1 MAVDTAIARLR
12 AFAGAPEMLAI
23 RWALPW
29 SFAGLAV
36 GLAVFIA
43 LAPPGGAA
51 TPNLP
56 PWVVAFLTRFYHAF
70 APAFGVMSAALVVL
84 LTFDLARRRHVPIT
98 AALPIA
104 IVAFGL
110 SLPYRQATSFE
121 DLLKA
126 LGSSGLFLAIVIALI
141 VVTLL
146 AALRNRLGPLP
157 GTLAAAAI
165 VLSVAG
171 ALLARGISL
180 STVLAG
186 VLAPLGTLGDS
197 LTALLVITLLET
209 LLWTIGIH
217 GPALLAAVILPVY
230 IQLQAQN
237 TEALAHGLPLPHIVT
252 VSTFLFIFPGGAG
265 ATLPLVL
272 LLLRS
277 KVRRTRGVALATLVP
292 AVFNANEPLMFG
304 LPLVSNPYLSVPF
317 VVAPL
322 VLAVVTWEA
331 IHLGLVARPA
341 LYIPSSV
348 PLPISVL
355 LATKDWRAAV
365 LVALNVVLALAIYAP
380 FVRLFE
386 RHEALE
392 DAA

>member
-1 MAVDTAIARLR
+1 M
-12 AFAGAPEMLAI
+12 
-23 RWALPW
+23 
-29 SFAGLAV
+29 
-36 GLAVFIA
+36 
-43 LAPPGGAA
+43 
-51 TPNLP
+51 
-56 PWVVAFLTRFYHAF
+56 
-70 APAFGVMSAALVVL
+70 
-84 LTFDLARRRHVPIT
+84 
-98 AALPIA
+98 
-104 IVAFGL
+104 
-110 SLPYRQATSFE
+110 
-121 DLLKA
+121 
-126 LGSSGLFLAIVIALI
+126 
-141 VVTLL
+141 
-146 AALRNRLGPLP
+146 
-157 GTLAAAAI
+157 
-165 VLSVAG
+165 
-171 ALLARGISL
+171 
-180 STVLAG
+180 
-186 VLAPLGTLGDS
+186 
-197 LTALLVITLLET
+197 
-209 LLWTIGIH
+209 
-217 GPALLAAVILPVY
+217 
-230 IQLQAQN
+230 
-237 TEALAHGLPLPHIVT
+237 T

-304 LPLVSNPYLSVPF
+304 LPLVSIPYLSVPF